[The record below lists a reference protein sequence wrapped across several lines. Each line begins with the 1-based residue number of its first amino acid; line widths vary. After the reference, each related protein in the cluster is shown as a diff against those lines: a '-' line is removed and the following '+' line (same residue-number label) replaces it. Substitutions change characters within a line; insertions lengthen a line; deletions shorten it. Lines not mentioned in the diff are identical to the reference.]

1 MTIVSG
7 NPAHRPS
14 LVDFANIITK
24 KMSLLVCGHVLTE
37 EGPVNLANLKN
48 GMQQWLKDHQI
59 SGYYS
64 VTQNKSLN
72 VGAKSV
78 MTISGLGKLSPN
90 MVLLGFKNNWRADL
104 SGLEDYIEVMYNAF
118 DLNMSFAMLRTQ
130 EGFDFSGSI
139 GSEQQIIREVP
150 IKASDLEA
158 DGEGPSNSLATPEPQ
173 GRKTRKISTAVYR
186 GTDGNVLDIKTTD
199 KIQQFQQKKRTGT
212 IDVWWLYDDGGL
224 TLLIPHIIKTRK
236 QFKDCKLRVFTLA
249 NKSSELDM
257 ETRNLA
263 SMLSKFR
270 IDYETVSA
278 VPDVTK
284 KADASTKA
292 EFDAMI
298 EGCNIPE
305 QHLQDE
311 REKTNR

>member
-1 MTIVSG
+1 MLTDSG

-24 KMSLLVCGHVLTE
+24 KMSLLVCGHVLRE
-37 EGPVNLANLKN
+37 DGPVNLANLKS

-59 SGYYS
+59 AGYYS
-64 VTQNKSLN
+64 VAQNKSLSA
-72 VGAKSV
+72 GARNV

-90 MVLLGFKNNWRADL
+90 MVLLGFKNNWRNDL
-104 SGLEDYIEVMYNAF
+104 QGLEDYIDVMYSTFEFN
-118 DLNMSFAMLRTQ
+118 LSFAILRTQ
-130 EGFDFSGSI
+130 EGFDFSSQI

-158 DGEGPSNSLATPEPQ
+158 DGEGPSNSLASPDQQ

-186 GTDGNVLDIKTTD
+186 GTDGQVLDTKTTD

-249 NKSSELDM
+249 NKSSELDL

-284 KADASTKA
+284 KAEASTKA

-298 EGCNIPE
+298 AGCNIPE
-305 QHLQDE
+305 EHLQEE